1 MKGYG
6 IMRKIYHVEIEEIL
20 QNVYDIEANSYEEAE
35 EFARE
40 RYRNEEY
47 ILEAETLKETNFR
60 EFRIPTKVK
69 EKEYE
74 R

>member
-1 MKGYG
+1 MKLYN
-6 IMRKIYHVEIEEIL
+6 VEVVETLSRVVE
-20 QNVYDIEANSYEEAE
+20 QQANSYEEAE
-35 EFARE
+35 KIARE

-47 ILEAETLKETNFR
+47 ILEADTLKETNFR
-60 EFRIPTKVK
+60 EFGVPTKVK